1 MDLRGTGELTPCNG
15 CAKGKHHQAPFHQ
28 FATNRASE
36 TIEQIHMDL
45 QGPLDKSI
53 LGYTYTLGV
62 IGDHSRKGWKE
73 FLRHKDEAPDLIKA
87 LVQRLET
94 YTGQRVKIV

>member
-1 MDLRGTGELTPCNG
+1 
-15 CAKGKHHQAPFHQ
+15 
-28 FATNRASE
+28 
-36 TIEQIHMDL
+36 MDL

-53 LGYTYTLGV
+53 LGYTYTLGM
-62 IGDHSRKGWKE
+62 IDDHSRKGWKE

-94 YTGQRVKIV
+94 YTGQ